1 MDLSKL
7 KAKRIKLDEQ
17 IRKAKARECEQR
29 ERHLLK
35 LAKKHGLLQLEQP
48 ALETALARI
57 AVTESE
63 PSFDTVSS
71 MRIPARTPTID
82 QPETAPE
89 IPKKRWSAP

>member
-63 PSFDTVSS
+63 PSSDTVAS
-71 MRIPARTPTID
+71 MRTLARTPALD
-82 QPETAPE
+82 QPETALGT
-89 IPKKRWSAP
+89 PKKKWGLP